1 MKKVNFYS
9 ADTYIIKSR
18 LRYLEQNYE
27 GVMIRNIMPGL
38 ISLHDT
44 NKDGRRKIILEYEN
58 RKEIITLTG
67 RNYYAKTK

>member
-27 GVMIRNIMPGL
+27 GVMIKNIMPGL

-67 RNYYAKTK
+67 RNYYAKIK

>member
-9 ADTYIIKSR
+9 TDIAIIKSR

-27 GVMIRNIMPGL
+27 GISITTIIPGL
-38 ISLHDT
+38 ISLYDT

-67 RNYYAKTK
+67 RNYYAKIK

>member
-1 MKKVNFYS
+1 MKRVNFYS
-9 ADTYIIKSR
+9 TDIDIIKSR

-27 GVMIRNIMPGL
+27 GIMISNIMPGL

>member
-9 ADTYIIKSR
+9 ADSYIIKSR
-18 LRYLEQNYE
+18 LRYLEQNYK

-44 NKDGRRKIILEYEN
+44 NKDGQRKIILEYEN

>member
-9 ADTYIIKSR
+9 TDSYIIKSR

-27 GVMIRNIMPGL
+27 GVMIRHIMPGL

-44 NKDGRRKIILEYEN
+44 NIEGRRKIILEYEN

>member
-27 GVMIRNIMPGL
+27 GVMIKNIMPGL

>member
-1 MKKVNFYS
+1 MKRVNFYS
-9 ADTYIIKSR
+9 TDSYIIKSR

-27 GVMIRNIMPGL
+27 GVKIRQIMPGL

>member
-1 MKKVNFYS
+1 MKRVNFYS
-9 ADTYIIKSR
+9 TDIDIIKGR

-27 GVMIRNIMPGL
+27 GIMIKNIIPGI

>member
-1 MKKVNFYS
+1 MKQVNFYS
-9 ADTYIIKSR
+9 TDIDIIKSR

-27 GVMIRNIMPGL
+27 GVKIRHIMPGL

>member
-9 ADTYIIKSR
+9 TDSYIIKSR

-27 GVMIRNIMPGL
+27 GVMIRQIMPGL

-44 NKDGRRKIILEYEN
+44 NKSGRRTIILEYEN

>member
-9 ADTYIIKSR
+9 TDSYIIKSR

-27 GVMIRNIMPGL
+27 GVMIKNIMPGL

-44 NKDGRRKIILEYEN
+44 NQDGRRKIILEYEN

>member
-1 MKKVNFYS
+1 MKRVNFYS
-9 ADTYIIKSR
+9 TDIDVIKSR

-27 GVMIRNIMPGL
+27 GIIISNIMPGL
-38 ISLHDT
+38 VSLHDT

>member
-9 ADTYIIKSR
+9 TDSYIIKSR

-27 GVMIRNIMPGL
+27 GVMIRHIMPEL

-58 RKEIITLTG
+58 RKEIITLIG

>member
-9 ADTYIIKSR
+9 TDSYIIKSR

-27 GVMIRNIMPGL
+27 GVMIRTIMPGL

-44 NKDGRRKIILEYEN
+44 NKDGRRKIILEYERIN
-58 RKEIITLTG
+58 KNENKKKDIRCSNK
-67 RNYYAKTK
+67 

>member
-9 ADTYIIKSR
+9 TDNYIIKSR

>member
-9 ADTYIIKSR
+9 TDSYIIKSR

-38 ISLHDT
+38 ISLHEP

>member
-1 MKKVNFYS
+1 MKRVNFYS
-9 ADTYIIKSR
+9 TDIDIIKSR

-27 GVMIRNIMPGL
+27 GISIIDMIPGL

-67 RNYYAKTK
+67 RRYYAKTK

>member
-1 MKKVNFYS
+1 MKRVNFYS
-9 ADTYIIKSR
+9 TDSYIIKSR

-27 GVMIRNIMPGL
+27 GIMISNIMPGL

-44 NKDGRRKIILEYEN
+44 NIGGRRKIILEYEN
-58 RKEIITLTG
+58 RKEIITLIG

>member
-9 ADTYIIKSR
+9 TDSYIIKSR

-38 ISLHDT
+38 ISLRDT

>member
-9 ADTYIIKSR
+9 TDSYIIKSR

-44 NKDGRRKIILEYEN
+44 NIDGRRKIILEYEN

>member
-67 RNYYAKTK
+67 RNYYAKIK